1 MVLKVCCLGFQ
12 VRLNSTQLWT
22 LPLLRVDPF
31 VESLPVAGLNE
42 EDLLE
47 AVRERLRED
56 YADVF
61 GDRDRDQ
68 KRQRPAESTGR
79 TDGQRGPGGIW
90 MMAESWRS
98 WFSISLETIR
108 GGQNAGSQWV
118 YLYIYTYIIHYYTW
132 YINLFIF
139 YEGSPLDLCCSLFC
153 SVLARP
159 KPSQIL
165 YRR

>member
-12 VRLNSTQLWT
+12 VRFINSTLQLF
-22 LPLLRVDPF
+22 RVGPF
-31 VESLPVAGLNE
+31 VETLPVAGLNE
-42 EDLLE
+42 EDLRE

-61 GDRDRDQ
+61 GDRDGANK
-68 KRQRPAESTGR
+68 KRRRPRR
-79 TDGQRGPGGIW
+79 TTA
-90 MMAESWRS
+90 MAESWRS

-118 YLYIYTYIIHYYTW
+118 YIYIYMVY
-132 YINLFIF
+132 NLVIF
-139 YEGSPLDLCCSLFC
+139 YGGSPLDLCCSLFC
-153 SVLARP
+153 SVLAGP

-165 YRR
+165 

>member
-1 MVLKVCCLGFQ
+1 MDVWWFTPHFSMVLKVCCLGFK
-12 VRLNSTQLWT
+12 VRFINVT
-22 LPLLRVDPF
+22 LQLLRVGPF
-31 VESLPVAGLNE
+31 VENLPVAGLNE

-68 KRQRPAESTGR
+68 KRRRPRR
-79 TDGQRGPGGIW
+79 TTAMAAVFQVLVFNIIGNNQGWPKRWFTVGI
-90 MMAESWRS
+90 
-98 WFSISLETIR
+98 SI
-108 GGQNAGSQWV
+108 
-118 YLYIYTYIIHYYTW
+118 YIYTYIIHYYTW